1 MKKLNKFLI
10 IFFIIF
16 LLTIIIICYFGKKIT
31 PLIMDYSINEMKRV
45 ATTIINRSVTDD
57 TFNDIRMEDLF
68 IINRNDEGEIL
79 TVTFDNRIVN
89 IISNRI
95 SDECEDNIRL
105 IEEGRYNE
113 IKRKFNIGEEYF
125 FVPSGV
131 FLGNSLLNNI
141 GPKIPINLKMI
152 GNVNSEINTDIKEY
166 GINNSFITIFLE
178 LKIELIVI
186 LPFSS
191 ENIIVSNNVPIA
203 FKLIQGKVPHIY
215 GGLIN

>member
-1 MKKLNKFLI
+1 
-10 IFFIIF
+10 
-16 LLTIIIICYFGKKIT
+16 
-31 PLIMDYSINEMKRV
+31 MDYSINEMKRV